1 MELHAKLV
9 RSQLSFFKPFVAGL
23 SLEVTRKGQDKL
35 GELMTALHRREVLVR
50 DHDFGAF
57 QGAWVMPKDQRRS
70 GVILYLHGG
79 GYTCGSLEY
88 AKGFAA
94 TLASECG
101 VRVFCPAYRL
111 APEHPYPAAL
121 DDALESYQYLLK
133 KGYEPRQ
140 ILLAGESAG
149 GGLIYCLCLR
159 LKQLGMALPC
169 GLVGISPW
177 TDLTGSG
184 DSYRDNREKD
194 PSMTPELLQFY
205 AKCYTQDPT
214 DPLCS
219 PLFGDLTGLPPSL
232 LFVGGDEVMLDDT
245 RACITGF
252 CPPDAAAS
260 CTLPRSGGT
269 PMCCTASMRTWLRTS
284 RTSTTSWTGPCP
296 RPGAC
301 GGCGWT
307 TPPRSILPPSA
318 GTGTTSFAC
327 PSP

>member
-140 ILLAGESAG
+140 SLLVGESA
-149 GGLIYCLCLR
+149 
-159 LKQLGMALPC
+159 
-169 GLVGISPW
+169 
-177 TDLTGSG
+177 
-184 DSYRDNREKD
+184 
-194 PSMTPELLQFY
+194 
-205 AKCYTQDPT
+205 
-214 DPLCS
+214 
-219 PLFGDLTGLPPSL
+219 
-232 LFVGGDEVMLDDT
+232 
-245 RACITGF
+245 
-252 CPPDAAAS
+252 
-260 CTLPRSGGT
+260 
-269 PMCCTASMRTWLRTS
+269 
-284 RTSTTSWTGPCP
+284 
-296 RPGAC
+296 
-301 GGCGWT
+301 
-307 TPPRSILPPSA
+307 
-318 GTGTTSFAC
+318 
-327 PSP
+327 

>member
-1 MELHAKLV
+1 MELSAKLV
-9 RSQLSFFKPFVAGL
+9 RSQLNFFKPFVANC

-245 RACITGF
+245 RA
-252 CPPDAAAS
+252 
-260 CTLPRSGGT
+260 LHNR
-269 PMCCTASMRTWLRTS
+269 L
-284 RTSTTSWTGPCP
+284 
-296 RPGAC
+296 
-301 GGCGWT
+301 
-307 TPPRSILPPSA
+307 LSA
-318 GTGTTSFAC
+318 GCRSKLHIAPERWHAYVLYCLNENMAQDFEDINHFLDL
-327 PSP
+327 SLIHI